1 MRSKDAGL
9 MERIKNYAEEYAM
22 QHNGATP
29 SSRDIAAARLA

>member
-9 MERIKNYAEEYAM
+9 IERIKNYAEEYAT

-29 SSRDIAAARLA
+29 SSRDIPLSV